1 MASTGGAGP
10 APGLKYLGDQE
21 ASLGQELVGCR
32 VGKAG
37 RWGKASGD
45 PHLCFRF
52 PGAPSARCLYSSDAV
67 VKSHVDTNDKNNIQN
82 AKYLLNVWS
91 TLVIRILHPNY
102 CVLCNVCA

>member
-32 VGKAG
+32 VGKAR

-52 PGAPSARCLYSSDAV
+52 PGS
-67 VKSHVDTNDKNNIQN
+67 
-82 AKYLLNVWS
+82 
-91 TLVIRILHPNY
+91 
-102 CVLCNVCA
+102 VC

>member
-21 ASLGQELVGCR
+21 ASLGQALVGCR

-52 PGAPSARCLYSSDAV
+52 PG
-67 VKSHVDTNDKNNIQN
+67 T
-82 AKYLLNVWS
+82 
-91 TLVIRILHPNY
+91 
-102 CVLCNVCA
+102 VC